1 MARSI
6 IADGTRIHP
15 HEFSDKLNL
24 PCQRNCRYI
33 FLAKALHSMS
43 GTIHYFQLSPVY
55 ISSIFWFWLN
65 GGELRSLDSVSS
77 MKHEQYVSLL
87 DARYMSRRTRQVHEL
102 IRTFLFLYR
111 FLHIRAYM
119 FFFFFFCVYVPL
131 ERRRNFHL
139 SFLIAQY
146 PLSFFYL
153 ELNDIYLLK
162 QSTSFGLGRNCLL
175 ERLHVSE

>member
-119 FFFFFFCVYVPL
+119 FFFFFFLRVCSVRKKTQLPFIFS
-131 ERRRNFHL
+131 NCTIS
-139 SFLIAQY
+139 SFL
-146 PLSFFYL
+146 
-153 ELNDIYLLK
+153 LLFRIK
-162 QSTSFGLGRNCLL
+162 RYIFAKTINKFRFGP
-175 ERLHVSE
+175 